1 MTIIDSTATLSE
13 VKTAPPVNG
22 KDLKTVIT
30 GDAAPR
36 PDGKNLLIKIEVG
49 SDEAKFHC
57 LRQEH
62 VGAHKQRHVLFQA
75 DKDCWLIFTNKAV
88 FTEEYL
94 ELAKGESVPAWISDN
109 TQGAETDCVIR
120 VKAAK
125 TGKVVTMKAMPA
137 VNHGPVIVV
146 P

>member
-1 MTIIDSTATLSE
+1 MTKVNSAATLSE

-22 KDLKTVIT
+22 KDLIT
-30 GDAAPR
+30 NCVGPAAQK

-57 LRQEH
+57 VQPEYT
-62 VGAHKQRHVLFQA
+62 GAHKQRHVLFEA
-75 DKDCWLIFTNKAV
+75 DKHCWVMFTNETL
-88 FTEEYL
+88 FTEKFL
-94 ELAKGESVPAWISDN
+94 ELPKGETVPAWIADGK
-109 TQGAETDCVIR
+109 QGETDCVIR
-120 VKAAK
+120 VEAGK

>member
-1 MTIIDSTATLSE
+1 MTIVDSTATLSE
-13 VKTAPPVNG
+13 LKTAPPANG
-22 KDLKTVIT
+22 KDLIT
-30 GDAAPR
+30 QCFPPAATR

-49 SDEAKFHC
+49 SEIAKFHC
-57 LRQEH
+57 IAPEH
-62 VGAHKQRHVLFQA
+62 AGTHRQRHVLFEA
-75 DKDCWLIFTNKAV
+75 DKHCWVMFTESV
-88 FTEEYL
+88 FTEDFL
-94 ELAKGESVPAWISDN
+94 ELPKGESVPAWIAEGK
-109 TQGAETDCVIR
+109 QGQTDCIIR